1 MHLGPLA
8 DRGQAETRDRG
19 EFDAQWMT
27 LIAEGDGSDERDLV
41 LRAPTDFAPATL
53 TAQGGIIDLDLPIE
67 NLTSSPP

>member
-1 MHLGPLA
+1 
-8 DRGQAETRDRG
+8 
-19 EFDAQWMT
+19 MT